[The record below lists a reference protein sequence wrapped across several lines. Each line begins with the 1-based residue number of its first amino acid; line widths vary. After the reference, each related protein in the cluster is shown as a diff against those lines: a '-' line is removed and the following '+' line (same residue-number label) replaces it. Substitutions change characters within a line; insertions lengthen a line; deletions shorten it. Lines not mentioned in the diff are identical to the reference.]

1 MEKKFSVSIEQT
13 HEFTS
18 EDISDLVCSA
28 LEGGINYWCR
38 KARIK
43 LTEDK
48 KYLGISEEDLPSVE
62 FASDAI
68 GFGGT
73 VVLFDAES
81 DEKWELTNEKM
92 LKGIARYCLENNE
105 NLSDLLD
112 NHDACTAD
120 NIIQY
125 ALFDEIVYG

>member
-28 LEGGINYWCR
+28 FYGNDNFIAIAKKLNGKFVGISDEDAPNIQYYHDVLSYGGIIVVY
-38 KARIK
+38 
-43 LTEDK
+43 DK
-48 KYLGISEEDLPSVE
+48 MDKEN
-62 FASDAI
+62 
-68 GFGGT
+68 
-73 VVLFDAES
+73 
-81 DEKWELTNEKM
+81 KWELTNEKM

-112 NHDACTAD
+112 NHDAFTAD
-120 NIIQY
+120 SIIQY